1 MNVFVGAPPGQCA
14 TSDTLT
20 DRVRRVQ
27 RSARTLQNDTA
38 SRLAGQRFDHRI
50 KAARVESESECAAT
64 RRFFCWRGGWLVDG
78 VGCRGGVVSAET
90 AALSTL
96 SGCF

>member
-20 DRVRRVQ
+20 DRVRRAQ

-38 SRLAGQRFDHRI
+38 SRARLAGQQVEHRMQ
-50 KAARVESESECAAT
+50 AARGEGESERAAKP
-64 RRFFCWRGGWLVDG
+64 REWIGKNPPSNPNEL
-78 VGCRGGVVSAET
+78 
-90 AALSTL
+90 
-96 SGCF
+96 